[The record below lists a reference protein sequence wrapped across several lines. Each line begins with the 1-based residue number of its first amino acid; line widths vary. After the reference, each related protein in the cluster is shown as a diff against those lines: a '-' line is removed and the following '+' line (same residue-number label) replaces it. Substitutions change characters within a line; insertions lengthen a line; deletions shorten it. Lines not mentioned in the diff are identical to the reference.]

1 MNKPKGG
8 LGRGLGSLLSMP
20 AMTVPLKVS
29 LEEPE
34 AVASASFT
42 PEPIDEVKEGD
53 LRIKQV
59 SPSSIV
65 ENPRQPRR
73 NFAPDDLAELEASI
87 KEHGI
92 LQPLIVSEIS
102 PGQYE
107 LIAGERRLRAS
118 RGLGLKEI
126 PVVIRPMEDDRKKLE
141 LALIENIQRS
151 DLNAVEEAQ
160 AYRALIE
167 EFDLRQE
174 DVAQRVGKSRPAVA
188 NALRL
193 LELDEEMLQAL
204 IDGRIMKS
212 HARTLMAEPVLS
224 RRQAIFRDLL
234 KGGVTVREV
243 EARAGSNKT
252 RARYA
257 KDPNIGALEMEL
269 REKFGTKVTIE
280 MQNSGGKISIYF
292 YAKED
297 LKSLV
302 ERLAKD

>member
-20 AMTVPLKVS
+20 AMTVPLRVS
-29 LEEPE
+29 AEEP
-34 AVASASFT
+34 ATSSGSFA
-42 PEPIDEVKEGD
+42 PEPIDEVKAGD

-73 NFAPDDLAELEASI
+73 NFAPEELAELEASI

-102 PGQYE
+102 PGKYE

-212 HARTLMAEPVLS
+212 HARTLLAEPVLS
-224 RRQAIFRDLL
+224 RRQAIFNDLL

-243 EARAGSNKT
+243 EARAGSIKT

-257 KDPNIGALEMEL
+257 KDPNIGALETEL

-302 ERLAKD
+302 ERLAKE

>member
-1 MNKPKGG
+1 
-8 LGRGLGSLLSMP
+8 MP

-102 PGQYE
+102 PGKYE

>member
-1 MNKPKGG
+1 MNKSKGG

-20 AMTVPLKVS
+20 
-29 LEEPE
+29 
-34 AVASASFT
+34 SATPAGSIHGSTPTAPAPSAFI
-42 PEPIDEVKEGD
+42 PEPIDIATEGE

-59 SPSSIV
+59 SPADIV

-73 NFAPDDLAELEASI
+73 HFAPEELAELEASI
-87 KEHGI
+87 AEHGI
-92 LQPLIVSEIS
+92 LQPLIVSELS
-102 PGQYE
+102 PGKYE

-126 PVVIRPMEDDRKKLE
+126 PVVIRPMEDDRTKLE
-141 LALIENIQRS
+141 LALIENIQRA

-160 AYRALIE
+160 AYKALIE
-167 EFDLRQE
+167 DFDLRQE
-174 DVAQRVGKSRPAVA
+174 DVAKRVGKSRPAVA

-212 HARTLMAEPVLS
+212 HARTLLAEPVLS
-224 RRQAIFRDLL
+224 RRQALFQDLL
-234 KGGVTVREV
+234 KGGITVREV
-243 EARAGSNKT
+243 EARAGSARQ
-252 RARYA
+252 RARFA
-257 KDPNIGALEMEL
+257 KDPNVGALEAEL
-269 REKFGTKVTIE
+269 REKFGTKVTID
-280 MQNSGGKISIYF
+280 MQNGGGKVSIYF

-302 ERLAKD
+302 ERLARD

>member
-1 MNKPKGG
+1 MQKQKGG
-8 LGRGLGSLLSMP
+8 LGRGLGSLLSSP
-20 AMTVPLKVS
+20 SAMLAPVQVS
-29 LEEPE
+29 AE
-34 AVASASFT
+34 AAVFA
-42 PEPIDEVKEGD
+42 PEPIDVVNEGD

-59 SPSSIV
+59 SPKDIV
-65 ENPRQPRR
+65 NNPRQPRR
-73 NFAPDDLAELEASI
+73 NFAPEELAELEASI
-87 KEHGI
+87 AEHGI

-102 PGQYE
+102 PGKYE

-118 RGLGLKEI
+118 RGLGLDKI

-174 DVAQRVGKSRPAVA
+174 DVAKRVGKSRPAVA

-212 HARTLMAEPVLS
+212 HARTLLAEPVLS
-224 RRQAIFRDLL
+224 RRQAIFQDLL

-243 EARAGSNKT
+243 EARAGSARN

-257 KDPNIGALEMEL
+257 RDPNIGALEMEL
-269 REKFGTKVTIE
+269 REKFGTKVTID

-297 LKSLV
+297 LKALV
-302 ERLAKD
+302 ERLAKE